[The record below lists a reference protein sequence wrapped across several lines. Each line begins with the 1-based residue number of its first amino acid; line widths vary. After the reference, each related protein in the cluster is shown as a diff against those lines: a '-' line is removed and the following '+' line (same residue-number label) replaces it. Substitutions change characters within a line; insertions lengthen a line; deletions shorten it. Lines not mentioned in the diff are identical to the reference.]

1 MHEIFANQLKVVTQS
16 KYSASLLEI
25 GALADWWL
33 PRSISRCHEVDVNVI
48 WTSWQPV
55 QWHIMERHFYKRN
68 WRAFLSLKN
77 TPQRRPGYEM
87 ADVRSGALLLCKTK
101 PSSQPQFKQRLAYRS
116 FAAASALD
124 VTSAVFEVSMKAF
137 PVTGQFPSMKFTCT
151 ACMTHFTLP

>member
-1 MHEIFANQLKVVTQS
+1 MTQP

-25 GALADWWL
+25 GALADWWTL
-33 PRSISRCHEVDVNVI
+33 LSRSFSRCHEVDVNVI

-77 TPQRRPGYEM
+77 TIQRRPGFEM
-87 ADVRSGALLLCKTK
+87 ADVRSGALLLCKAK

-124 VTSAVFEVSMKAF
+124 VTSVVFEVSMKAF

-151 ACMTHFTLP
+151 ACIACMTHFTLP